1 MLPHDQDPAAEGRPE
16 HDVQSDAPG
25 AASAEPNA
33 EPNAVAAGAAR
44 PMAPAPT
51 GLVDQPILTPST
63 SAAMERR
70 RGWAFG
76 VSMLLVAVMGGGAL
90 FMSGYSVGRDQG
102 RAPGSDISERDA
114 WQPFWDVYD
123 AITTRYPLEPVE
135 RSTLI
140 EGAIRGMVESV
151 GDPYSSYLSP
161 EDFTGTLNDISGT
174 FEGIGAEIGSV
185 DAAGNTSDCNRF
197 GADCFL
203 VVIAPLPGSPA
214 EAAGLRPGDIILEV
228 DGSRLDGL
236 TPDEARDRV
245 RGKAGTEVKLHIQR
259 FAAPVPVTPGPS
271 TAPSAPGSP
280 VPGATPRARQ
290 LLDEFEVT
298 LVRAK
303 IQRRE
308 VTSRELA
315 GGDVGYLSLAGFSS
329 ASAREL
335 EAAIR
340 AHLDKGVRKLV
351 LDLRG
356 NPGGFLLD
364 SLEVASEFIAEGP
377 IYWQEDAK
385 GVQTVSDA
393 RPGGIAT
400 DLSIRV
406 VVLIDRGTASAG
418 EIVAGALQDRG
429 RAKLIGETTFGK
441 GTVQEWIELG
451 ELGGV
456 KLTTNKWLTPNRT
469 WIHKVGIT
477 PDIAVIVPPDL
488 PQGSDPVLDAA
499 LEVLGAAVLGPPS
512 FLRAA

>member
-1 MLPHDQDPAAEGRPE
+1 MLPPDQDPAAEGRPDRDTLPE
-16 HDVQSDAPG
+16 
-25 AASAEPNA
+25 AAA
-33 EPNAVAAGAAR
+33 AVAGTAGHS
-44 PMAPAPT
+44 MAPMPT
-51 GLVDQPILTPST
+51 GLVDQTLLAPASPG
-63 SAAMERR
+63 AGERR

-76 VSMLLVAVMGGGAL
+76 VSMVLVAVMGGGAL

-102 RAPGSDISERDA
+102 RTPGSDISERDA

-151 GDPYSSYLSP
+151 GDPYSSYLSQ

-197 GADCFL
+197 GPDCFL

-214 EAAGLRPGDIILEV
+214 ESAGLRPGDIILEV

-259 FAAPVPVTPGPS
+259 FAAPVPATPGP
-271 TAPSAPGSP
+271 TAAPSAPGSP
-280 VPGATPRARQ
+280 EPGATPKPRQ
-290 LLDEFEVT
+290 LLDDFEVT

-315 GGDVGYLSLAGFSS
+315 DGDVGYMRLGGFSG
-329 ASAREL
+329 AGAREL
-335 EAAIR
+335 EEAIK
-340 AHLDKGVRKLV
+340 AHLDKGIRKLV

-356 NPGGFLLD
+356 NPGGFLDD
-364 SLEVASEFIAEGP
+364 SLNVASEFIADGP
-377 IYWQEDAK
+377 IYWQEDAR

-393 RPGGIAT
+393 RAGGIAT
-400 DLSIRV
+400 DPSIRV

-456 KLTTNKWLTPNRT
+456 KLTVNKWLTPNKR
-469 WIHKVGIT
+469 WIHKVGLT
-477 PDIAVIVPPDL
+477 PDIMVIVAPDL
-488 PQGSDPVLDAA
+488 PSGSDPVLEEA
-499 LEVLGAAVLGPPS
+499 LEALGATALAPAS
-512 FLRAA
+512 YLRAA

>member
-1 MLPHDQDPAAEGRPE
+1 MLPTDPDAAAEGRP
-16 HDVQSDAPG
+16 DA
-25 AASAEPNA
+25 
-33 EPNAVAAGAAR
+33 
-44 PMAPAPT
+44 APAPMPT
-51 GLVDQPILTPST
+51 GLVDQPILAPVP
-63 SAAMERR
+63 AAPVGRR

-76 VSMLLVAVMGGGAL
+76 VSMVLVAVMGGGAL
-90 FMSGYSVGRDQG
+90 FMSGYSVGVDQG
-102 RAPGSDISERDA
+102 RTPGSSISERDA
-114 WQPFWDVYD
+114 WQPFWDVYR
-123 AITTRYPLEPVE
+123 AITTRYPLEPIE

-161 EDFTGTLNDISGT
+161 ADFTGTLNDISGT

-185 DAAGNTSDCNRF
+185 DASGNTSDCNRY
-197 GADCFL
+197 GPDCFL

-214 EAAGLRPGDIILEV
+214 EAAGLRPGDVILEV

-259 FAAPVPVTPGPS
+259 FAAPVRATPGPTAAPAPS
-271 TAPSAPGSP
+271 SPGSPAPSA
-280 VPGATPRARQ
+280 TPKPRQ
-290 LLDEFEVT
+290 ILDDFEVT
-298 LVRAK
+298 IVRAK

-308 VTSRELA
+308 VTSRDLA
-315 GGDVGYLSLAGFSS
+315 GGEVGYVSLGGFSS
-329 ASAREL
+329 AGAKEL
-335 EAAIR
+335 ETAIQ

-364 SLEVASEFIAEGP
+364 SLDVASEFIAEGP
-377 IYWQEDAK
+377 IYWQEDAS

-400 DLSIRV
+400 DPSIQV

-477 PDIAVIVPPDL
+477 PDIPVTVPPDL
-488 PQGSDPVLDAA
+488 PQGSDPVLDEA
-499 LEVLGAAVLGPPS
+499 LEVLGAAAVAPRYY
-512 FLRAA
+512 LRAA

>member
-1 MLPHDQDPAAEGRPE
+1 MLPHDPD
-16 HDVQSDAPG
+16 
-25 AASAEPNA
+25 
-33 EPNAVAAGAAR
+33 AAGDGT
-44 PMAPAPT
+44 PGTPGTPTAPAPT
-51 GLVDQPILTPST
+51 GIVDQPILAPVP
-63 SAAMERR
+63 AAPLERR

-76 VSMLLVAVMGGGAL
+76 VSMVLVAVMGGGAL
-90 FMSGYSVGRDQG
+90 FMSGYSVGLDQG
-102 RAPGSDISERDA
+102 RTPGTPVSDQEA
-114 WQPFWDVYD
+114 WKPFWDVYR
-123 AITTRYPLEPVE
+123 AITTRYPLEPIE

-185 DAAGNTSDCNRF
+185 DAAGNASDCNQF
-197 GADCFL
+197 GPDCLL
-203 VVIAPLPGSPA
+203 VVIAPLEGSPA
-214 EAAGLRPGDIILEV
+214 EAAGLRPGDVILEV

-245 RGKAGTEVKLHIQR
+245 RGKAGTEVTLHVLR
-259 FAAPVPVTPGPS
+259 FAAPVPATPGP
-271 TAPSAPGSP
+271 TGAPTPAP
-280 VPGATPRARQ
+280 RQ
-290 LLDEFEVT
+290 LLEEFDVT

-315 GGDVGYLSLAGFSS
+315 GGTVGYVSLGGFSS
-329 ASAREL
+329 ASAKEL
-335 EAAIR
+335 ETAIQ
-340 AHLDKGVRKLV
+340 ALLDKGIRKLV

-364 SLEVASEFIAEGP
+364 SLDVASEFIGEGP
-377 IYWQEDAK
+377 IYWQENAE
-385 GVQTVSDA
+385 GTQTVTDA

-400 DLSIRV
+400 DPSIEV

-456 KLTTNKWLTPNRT
+456 KLTTNKWLTPNKT

-477 PDIAVIVPPDL
+477 PDIPVTVPPDL
-488 PQGSDPVLDAA
+488 PQGSDPVLDRALQELGGSALAPRSILWAA
-499 LEVLGAAVLGPPS
+499 
-512 FLRAA
+512 

>member
-1 MLPHDQDPAAEGRPE
+1 MLPNDPDDAAERRLDETP
-16 HDVQSDAPG
+16 APL
-25 AASAEPNA
+25 
-33 EPNAVAAGAAR
+33 
-44 PMAPAPT
+44 PT
-51 GLVDQPILTPST
+51 GLVDQPILTPVPT
-63 SAAMERR
+63 TPVERR

-76 VSMLLVAVMGGGAL
+76 VSMVLVAVMGGGAL
-90 FMSGYSVGRDQG
+90 FMSGYSVGLDQG
-102 RAPGSDISERDA
+102 RTPGSSLSERDA
-114 WQPFWDVYD
+114 WQPFWDVYR
-123 AITTRYPLEPVE
+123 AITTRYPLEPIE
-135 RSTLI
+135 RNTLI

-185 DAAGNTSDCNRF
+185 DAGGNTSDCNQF
-197 GADCFL
+197 GPDCFL

-214 EAAGLRPGDIILEV
+214 EGAGLRPGDVILEV

-245 RGKAGTEVKLHIQR
+245 RGKAGSEVKLHIQR
-259 FAAPVPVTPGPS
+259 FAAPVPATPGP
-271 TAPSAPGSP
+271 TAAPLPSPGSP
-280 VPGATPRARQ
+280 APVATPKPRQ

-308 VTSRELA
+308 VTSRDLA
-315 GGDVGYLSLAGFSS
+315 GGDVGYVSLSGFSS
-329 ASAREL
+329 AGAKEL
-335 EAAIR
+335 ETAIQ
-340 AHLDKGVRKLV
+340 AHLDKGVKKLI

-364 SLEVASEFIAEGP
+364 SLDVASEFIAEGP
-377 IYWQEDAK
+377 IYWQEDAS
-385 GVQTVSDA
+385 GTQTVSDA

-400 DLSIRV
+400 DPSIQV

-429 RAKLIGETTFGK
+429 RAELIGETTFGK

-451 ELGGV
+451 GLGGV

-477 PDIAVIVPPDL
+477 PDIPVTVPPDL
-488 PQGSDPVLDAA
+488 PQGSDPVLDEA
-499 LEVLGAAVLGPPS
+499 LEVLGASALAPRAL
-512 FLRAA
+512 LRAA